1 VTAFA
6 AWAKLLAV
14 RTVLIATTL
23 ILSAAG
29 CASSGGGGS
38 VPQAVA
44 LEFHGKAGEVTETR
58 YYSNAHIQSFQDGQL
73 LRDRFEGVDFV
84 VASRVTEVLPTS
96 HILKFDVQTTS
107 KDGTVELHDLA
118 FPELGEKIDYVIRG
132 DGEVLRA
139 GNFAPE
145 SLFYVPALP
154 IPKAPVEIGDT
165 WTMEHTWISS
175 RDGIPLTLQVV
186 GILKNIVKC
195 EKSGVCAD
203 LEINGHVKLAAQPT
217 NPGVRFNSRIWG
229 RVLFSLQRGDVIW
242 SDMRSAEDMGLKSDK
257 MAVRSC
263 MVSEMKLEG
272 DAKIQFACDPNDD
285 HVTATPRY

>member
-1 VTAFA
+1 MFA
-6 AWAKLLAV
+6 TILVFA
-14 RTVLIATTL
+14 ISGCATTG
-23 ILSAAG
+23 S
-29 CASSGGGGS
+29 GS
-38 VPQAVA
+38 VPKSVA
-44 LEFHGKAGEVTETR
+44 LEFHGKPGELTETR
-58 YYSNAHIQSFQDGQL
+58 YYSNAHIQSYEDGQL
-73 LRDRFEGVDFV
+73 LRDRFEGVDFT
-84 VASRVTEVLPTS
+84 VASKVTETLPTS

-132 DGEVLRA
+132 NGEVLRA
-139 GNFAPE
+139 GSYAPE

-165 WTMEHTWISS
+165 WTMEHTWVSS

-186 GILKNIVKC
+186 GILKNIVTC

-203 LEINGHVKLAAQPT
+203 LEINGHVKLGAQPA
-217 NPGVRFNSRIWG
+217 NASARFDSRIWG

-242 SDMRSAEDMGLKSDK
+242 SDMRSSEEMGIKNDK

-263 MVSEMKLEG
+263 MVSEMKLGG
-272 DAKIQFACDPNDD
+272 DAKIQFACDPNDE
-285 HVTATPRY
+285 HVTPTPRY